1 MNNRLESIELQGL
14 KTFATLTRLEFPGK
28 ITAIVG
34 PNGSG
39 KSNIADAIRWVLGE
53 QSFSLL
59 RAKKTEDMIF
69 SGSQGRSRAGMAS
82 TTITFNNQD
91 GWLPIDYSHVA
102 ITRQAY
108 RDGQNEYLLN
118 GQKVRLKDISE
129 LLSQT
134 GMSER
139 NYTIIG
145 QGLVDAALAL
155 RPDERRKL
163 FEEAAGIGLY
173 RSRKEESLRRL
184 ESTRKNLDRVLDILS
199 EIKPR
204 LRSLER
210 QSEKFQDYQQLQTD
224 LRLLLREWYGYQW
237 NQKQQDLRNIRNA
250 YQDQETRLYDLRKKY
265 TEAEEKVEENRNQLR
280 AYRKK
285 LEENH
290 GVLSANHRDLEQTTR
305 EIAIIDE
312 RQRSFEQQKGNL
324 SIDLANL
331 QEEIKELESQKVSY
345 EEDLLLRRKEHLT
358 ASNEAENIRL
368 KVTEISQQRQVIEKE
383 LTETRNSHIALDTEK
398 VQRTARLE
406 ELNHRLEMLKEER
419 EKVLFSMAKLENEA
433 DDISNTT
440 KQKESNYQQALKRQ
454 ADYQEKINNL
464 STKLE
469 QIQAQQLDIEK
480 QITQKETNH
489 SKSAAQLAVLQQAES
504 ALSGYSEGSKK
515 LVEIS
520 RKGQLPTGIEPLSK
534 HILVEKKF
542 EKAIGAALGELTDL
556 LVIPSKS
563 RNVLIEYLDSKELE
577 RVALVAQGQEHSQSE
592 FQTLTIEKGVFGFAN
607 EIINVDEAYRGLI
620 DVLFSDIVVVQ
631 DVQTAQMLQKE
642 LDNPIKIVTLSGLV
656 FHANGVLISGQ
667 SPSGK
672 RIGRTREQKELQN
685 ELNVLTKEIEQ
696 LSIQRASLSRAI
708 NEIALEKKKLAYEL
722 SEIDKAVNAESREI
736 QTAKDSLTQVKE
748 QLAWHKERGG
758 SADQN
763 IKDTKSLI
771 DENENELQRVIYQI
785 KVLIEEEKNHNRSLS
800 GLPLFEVQQELNH
813 WQTHQLIAKNAMQT
827 AEQRYEEISHR
838 IESAQKRMETLQ
850 ARFEALTKNLV
861 EIGDKKEALKKEE
874 STIKVTIENIERE
887 TIQPLTID
895 REKSE
900 KSVSALQKLES
911 HSRQQVIIAERQYT
925 QLQLELERQ
934 QDQLNRLLERIE
946 DDLGLVS
953 FDQEEKFTVANP
965 LPFVDDLVENLPK
978 VLEVGEN
985 HESEI
990 QRLKTQL
997 RRLGAVNPEAQQ
1009 EYLEVKERFG
1019 FLTEQVNDL
1028 EKASQDL
1035 QEVIHTL
1042 DEMMEREFIKTFKAV
1057 NQEFSTYFSRLFNGG
1072 EAKLVFTDQENPVE
1086 GGVDI
1091 EARLPGRRQQGLAL
1105 LSGGERS
1112 LTAAALVFA
1121 LLKVSPPPFCILDEV
1136 DAMLDESNV
1145 GRFIEELRELSKE
1158 IQVVII
1164 THNRNTVQAADV
1176 IYGVTMGRD
1185 STSQM
1190 ISLKLEDV
1198 GDAYFN

>member
-631 DVQTAQMLQKE
+631 DAQTAQMLQKE
-642 LDNPIKIVTLSGLV
+642 LDNSIKIVTLSGLV

-785 KVLIEEEKNHNRSLS
+785 KVLIEEEKNHNKSLS